1 MKMGQTN
8 DYIWNEE
15 TIEII
20 GKVFKTFRSNFPLK
34 AGASPGVFGNIG
46 PNSRIDNFITSDSVM
61 EQATRPS
68 DFNTNQG
75 VRNRALYNVILEWAT
90 KLSTYGLPIVA
101 TTIGDIE
108 ACRLLGAGSDTV
120 IFEGRTTSNVPVVIK
135 YSLRDPPLKR
145 EAETLNILNEVMDIP
160 KLLYENF
167 NGMIPYIVT
176 SMMGQK
182 VCKVNARVACNIII
196 DILAVLKNLHGHN
209 YIHNDIHPSNIV
221 NVDGKYRLI
230 DFGRAVPRSDKRETA
245 PDDWPKGHIVFA
257 SHNWDKYPGA
267 GDDLEALC
275 YTVTFMHDQD
285 KEYWRTAIQDPFK
298 ALHERKKK
306 AFLSL

>member
-1 MKMGQTN
+1 VT
-8 DYIWNEE
+8 
-15 TIEII
+15 
-20 GKVFKTFRSNFPLK
+20 
-34 AGASPGVFGNIG
+34 
-46 PNSRIDNFITSDSVM
+46 
-61 EQATRPS
+61 
-68 DFNTNQG
+68 
-75 VRNRALYNVILEWAT
+75 
-90 KLSTYGLPIVA
+90 
-101 TTIGDIE
+101 TTIGDVE
-108 ACRLLGAGSDTV
+108 ACQLLGAGSDTV

-145 EAETLNILNEVMDIP
+145 EAETLKILNDVIDIP

-182 VCKVNARVACNIII
+182 VYKVNARVACNIII
-196 DILAVLKNLHGHN
+196 DILGVLKNLHGHN

-230 DFGRAVPRSDKRETA
+230 DFGRAVPQSGKRETA

-298 ALHERKKK
+298 ALHEREKKLFYLFDDLPQ
-306 AFLSL
+306 AFKDFYDCVYDLDINAIPDYEYWQTVFVHVGNNLVSLPQKRSFSTPPASPEREHSQL